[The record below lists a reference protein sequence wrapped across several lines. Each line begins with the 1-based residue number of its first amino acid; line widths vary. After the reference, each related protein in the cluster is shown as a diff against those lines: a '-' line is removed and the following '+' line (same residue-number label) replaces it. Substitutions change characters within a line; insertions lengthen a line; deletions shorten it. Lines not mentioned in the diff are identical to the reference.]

1 MEKGMEEKVKEW
13 FTFLTIAIN
22 RVYLLN
28 GIQVEFLTLPYLSL
42 SLEWTLFSDLNAEVS
57 QEVCILL
64 LFAYTCISF

>member
-1 MEKGMEEKVKEW
+1 MEEGMEEKVKEW

-42 SLEWTLFSDLNAEVS
+42 SLE
-57 QEVCILL
+57 
-64 LFAYTCISF
+64 